1 MSSLLALD
9 CGYHHVVFTV
19 PHELNELF
27 RWNRSWFADQ
37 VMAASRETLLQLL
50 GEPKWLGALPGLVQ
64 SWHTWGRNLI
74 VHPHVHVLVTAGG
87 WTDSGWKH
95 LCRDYLLPSKVLRSV
110 YRGKLQSRLRAGLSS
125 GEMVLPAGQDVISV
139 RRLLQRLYRKQWS
152 VNVQSRYGHGRG
164 VLTYLGNYVRGG
176 PVREHQL
183 QSLSPTSVTFRHLDH
198 RDKRI
203 KPCTLSIED
212 FLLRLSEHVPE
223 KGFQAVRYS
232 GLYASSHRA
241 MLAQARASLGMA
253 PAPDAPVVLSAQD
266 FLERVGSGDK
276 MCCSTCD
283 RRLVQGARI
292 ERSDRAP
299 PYVEYRDAA

>member
-1 MSSLLALD
+1 M
-9 CGYHHVVFTV
+9 
-19 PHELNELF
+19 
-27 RWNRSWFADQ
+27 
-37 VMAASRETLLQLL
+37 
-50 GEPKWLGALPGLVQ
+50 
-64 SWHTWGRNLI
+64 
-74 VHPHVHVLVTAGG
+74 VTAGG
-87 WTDSGWKH
+87 WTDSGWKD
-95 LCRDYLLPSKVLRSV
+95 LRRDYLLPSKVLREV
-110 YRGKLQSRLRAGLSS
+110 YRGKLQARLRAGLAS

-152 VNVQSRYGHGRG
+152 VNVQPRYNHGRG

-183 QSLSPTSVTFRHLDH
+183 QSLTSTSVTFRHLDH

-203 KPCTLSIED
+203 KPCALSIED

-241 MLAQARASLGMA
+241 LLAQARVSLGMA
-253 PAPDAPVVLSAQD
+253 PMSDASVVLTAQD
-266 FLERVGSGDK
+266 FLERVGVGDR
-276 MCCSTCD
+276 MCCTTCQ

-299 PYVEYRDAA
+299 PYVEYGNAA

>member
-1 MSSLLALD
+1 MCSLLALN

-19 PHELNELF
+19 PHELNALF

-37 VMAASRETLLQLL
+37 MMAASRETLLQLL
-50 GEPKWLGALPGLVQ
+50 GQPKWLGAMPGLVQ

-95 LCRDYLLPSKVLRSV
+95 LRHDYLLPSKVLRAV
-110 YRGKLQSRLRAGLSS
+110 YRGKLQERLRAGLSS
-125 GEMVLPAGQDVISV
+125 GEMTLPAGQDKISV
-139 RRLLQRLYRKQWS
+139 RRLLQRLYRKEWS

-183 QSLSPTSVTFRHLDH
+183 LSLTPTSVTFRHWSH
-198 RDKRI
+198 QEQRQ
-203 KPCTLSIED
+203 KPCPLPIED
-212 FLLRLSEHVPE
+212 FLFRLSEHVPE
-223 KGFQAVRYS
+223 KGFQAVRYA
-232 GLYASSHRA
+232 GLYASSHRSI
-241 MLAQARASLGMA
+241 LAQARVSLGMA
-253 PAPDAPVVLSAQD
+253 PSSSAPKVLKVQEY
-266 FLERVGSGDK
+266 LERVGAGDR
-276 MCCSTCD
+276 MCCSTCK
-283 RRLVQGARI
+283 RRLVQGDKI

-299 PYVEYRDAA
+299 PYVEHRHAA